1 MDVQRLPMIASST
14 SQRSSNDSTCC
25 MKSMPPSIA
34 TSRKARPAPRLL
46 LELVVQAPSPS
57 ARVGAP
63 IADEDPSA
71 LASARRPSCPRGG
84 VGRHRDR
91 IAGFHR
97 NGIGADGRSPVRR
110 HGRMARERVT
120 ARADACSA
128 TRRAPWSRSQRR
140 CAPTPAGSL
149 TRTFGGWSDFRCPA
163 APTCTLTIDGDG
175 QSLVALFDPQI
186 VGARFAGSTLDSAD
200 RERAAVSAAMRDRRS
215 AGRASGVSGRA
226 PPLHARRPEAAAG
239 GEWNPGLC
247 DIPVSTSRCEVVAGH
262 LRWTSLRFGTADF
275 PQDIP
280 PAVVV
285 RFGVRKS
292 GGKGV
297 PGARRS
303 PRRRV
308 IANRLWRM
316 RAGTRTLRVRVPAR
330 AARGTYRLWVTVRS
344 SSGEAQQFAR
354 TLTLPG

>member
-1 MDVQRLPMIASST
+1 MTLT
-14 SQRSSNDSTCC
+14 SGRCSARAISRRTRSSGSSSSAVTVGVGDG
-25 MKSMPPSIA
+25 
-34 TSRKARPAPRLL
+34 RPAPADDREQHVAAVEQRLDVL
-46 LELVVQAPSPS
+46 HEVHAAFHRDVAKGASRPELFLELVVQASSPS

-97 NGIGADGRSPVRR
+97 NGIGADGRSPVVV
-110 HGRMARERVT
+110 MADGPGTVT

-149 TRTFGGWSDFRCPA
+149 TRTFGGMERLPVSGGPDLHADHRWRRPVPRGALRPSDRRRP
-163 APTCTLTIDGDG
+163 LRR
-175 QSLVALFDPQI
+175 QH
-186 VGARFAGSTLDSAD
+186 AGSAD

-297 PGARRS
+297 RAHGVRPG
-303 PRRRV
+303 V
-308 IANRLWRM
+308 
-316 RAGTRTLRVRVPAR
+316 V
-330 AARGTYRLWVTVRS
+330 
-344 SSGEAQQFAR
+344 
-354 TLTLPG
+354 